1 MILGQISQPKNKAD
15 LIKRLNQLK
24 NVEFKMFE
32 DIERKELSMISNDIA
47 RYIQNKEATV
57 IVIKERK

>member
-1 MILGQISQPKNKAD
+1 MILGQISQPKNKTD

-32 DIERKELSMISNDIA
+32 DIERKELSKVSNDIG

-57 IVIKERK
+57 IVIKER